1 MCTSNNLWYK
11 VNLLSPY
18 SGNLKSTWLQK
29 KIVKA
34 VQLNIFSLF
43 ILLFNEDHF
52 STWKC
57 DLILS
62 CFNFLDP
69 LIDYKPVRVW
79 ISEKQFKLA
88 KSYL

>member
-52 STWKC
+52 ST
-57 DLILS
+57 
-62 CFNFLDP
+62 
-69 LIDYKPVRVW
+69 
-79 ISEKQFKLA
+79 
-88 KSYL
+88 